1 MAQGTT
7 GDLVWAAG
15 EGAFSWQAFRFGTA
29 ACRFPSLSWKGS
41 VLGLLGC
48 LLSSWV
54 PAPGCGVSSVIWRS
68 SRESKERVTSLTHR
82 LPSHYCA
89 ESRAFPGSA
98 LLCWLV
104 YCPAPLRR
112 GLCNAPQPEAVK
124 LSCWLIKAGCLG
136 RPICSQVNCAA
147 IFSLWQAY
155 KKLPSVL
162 PKDGRV
168 VSCARAHI
176 PSLLFWRHNSQH
188 GVTLKL
194 PCVGIKDWVTPS
206 PTAASWTPTKHPLP
220 FHCFWQLLCPLLS
233 VMFPLAAAT
242 HHLII
247 TWSLICYRSCLVLQ
261 RGTWEGKCLPGVQVI
276 HVYLVW

>member
-7 GDLVWAAG
+7 GDLVSAAG
-15 EGAFSWQAFRFGTA
+15 EGAFSWKAYRFGTA
-29 ACRFPSLSWKGS
+29 ACRFPSLSWKGN

-68 SRESKERVTSLTHR
+68 SRESKEQVTSLTHR

-89 ESRAFPGSA
+89 ESRAFPGSV
-98 LLCWLV
+98 LLCWPV
-104 YCPAPLRR
+104 YCPAPLHW

-168 VSCARAHI
+168 VSCARACI
-176 PSLLFWRHNSQH
+176 PSLLFWRHNSQRSH
-188 GVTLKL
+188 TETAMCWYKRPGNTLA
-194 PCVGIKDWVTPS
+194 
-206 PTAASWTPTKHPLP
+206 TAASWTPTKHPLL
-220 FHCFWQLLCPLLS
+220 FLCFQQLPCPLLS
-233 VMFPLAAAT
+233 VVSPLAAAM
-242 HHLII
+242 HRLNI
-247 TWSLICYRSCLVLQ
+247 TWSLLCYRSCLVLQ
-261 RGTWEGKCLPGVQVI
+261 RGTWEGKCLPGAQV
-276 HVYLVW
+276 W